1 MKKKP
6 LVFIFVLV
14 CFSVIP
20 VSANKEDFSKKWV
33 KEVDLII
40 TETEK
45 AEFEKLKK
53 DKDREAFIQLFWA
66 KRDPTPRT
74 EHNEFK
80 EEHYRRLEYVE
91 EHFIY
96 GYNKGIQT
104 DQGKVYVRLGNPLK
118 VFPQGAN
125 TEIWVYPKPSWIEYP
140 KESFTLVFTHDGNG
154 FVLDRARTEARLIQA
169 MYSYPEVVLLY
180 PDLTAVPEY
189 KDILAF
195 SPDSFEGELIH
206 QVESL
211 GEDVI
216 QVPFEHRDLFTKA
229 GNLSSYITF
238 LFKID
243 PQTKI
248 PDKLTVF
255 GRLKSEGYS
264 ADIRQEIKPAEENDY
279 LFSQVGMPIL
289 PGEYDLFVGL
299 YTKDKQLYSLKKEKI
314 TVPNY
319 WTKGFAISSLIASPE
334 INARESFREEEFNI
348 YSVGSY
354 SMSPRFSQEYTKEQA
369 LNIFYYIY
377 NFVVDANETCSLLI
391 EFEIHYGEQVF
402 KLNPQ
407 KIQKKAESAMLLE
420 GTQIPLA
427 ALPELGEYTFVIKI
441 TDEVTN
447 NSASQKL
454 QFTVK

>member
-1 MKKKP
+1 MKQKHFVYI
-6 LVFIFVLV
+6 LVLV
-14 CFSVIP
+14 CLLVIP
-20 VSANKEDFSKKWV
+20 GSAKKEDLSKNWIKGI
-33 KEVDLII
+33 ELII
-40 TETEK
+40 TDAEKIAFET
-45 AEFEKLKK
+45 LKK

-74 EHNEFK
+74 ERNEFK
-80 EEHYRRLEYVE
+80 EEHYRRLEYVK

-96 GYNKGIQT
+96 GYNKGVQT
-104 DQGKVYVRLGNPLK
+104 DQGKVYVRLGKPIKIFHL
-118 VFPQGAN
+118 GAN
-125 TEIWVYPKPSWIEYP
+125 TEVWAYPTPSWIEYP
-140 KESFTLVFTHDGNG
+140 KDSFNLVFANDGNG
-154 FVLDRARTEARLIQA
+154 LVLDHKRTEARLIQA
-169 MYSYPEVVLLY
+169 LYSYPEVVLLY
-180 PDLTAVPEY
+180 PNLEAVPKY
-189 KDILAF
+189 KHILAF
-195 SPDSFEGELIH
+195 SPDSFEGKLIQ
-206 QVESL
+206 QVESS

-216 QVPFEHRDLFTKA
+216 QVPFEQRVLFTKA

-264 ADIRQEIKPAEENDY
+264 ADIRRETKPTEENDY
-279 LFSQVGMPIL
+279 LFAQAGMPIL
-289 PGEYDLFVGL
+289 PGEYELFIGL
-299 YTKDKQLYSLKKEKI
+299 FIKDKQLYSLKKEKI

-319 WTKGFAISSLIASPE
+319 WTKGFAISSLITSPE
-334 INARESFREEEFNI
+334 VNARESFREEEFNI
-348 YSVGSY
+348 FSVGSY
-354 SMSPRFSQEYTKEQA
+354 SLAPRFSQEYTKEQA

-377 NFVVDANETCSLLI
+377 NLVVDSDQNCSLLV
-391 EFEIHYGEQVF
+391 EFEIHFGEQVF

-407 KIQKKAESAMLLE
+407 KIQKKVEGAMLLE

-427 ALPELGEYTFVIKI
+427 ALPESGEYTFVIKI

-454 QFTVK
+454 QFTVH